1 VISRGGRVV
10 AKTEGQKMNEFQAH
24 TASTG
29 LILVVACSAATFFN
43 PSRALAVAEDRGVEI
58 ATLSSR
64 PDTVSGGD
72 VVVEV
77 RVPQSLRVK
86 DIVVELNGVKVT
98 EALVAD
104 RRARRLIGLVSGLAL
119 GKSTLTAGMKSRRGH
134 RPFTTLEIS
143 NYPASG
149 PVFSGPRQQP
159 WVCETS
165 ASGLGDPPTVGPC
178 IAPTRYDWFYRTTA
192 GTFQP
197 LASLSVPF
205 PEDLATTTTIDGVTV
220 PYIVRVESGTINES
234 VYRIAIID
242 DPTNPIHDPWLT
254 TGKTPG
260 LGWNGKLAY
269 PFGGGS
275 NPGYRSG
282 SNTVTSALQHTP
294 LSLGFAVAFGT
305 RNTYATGSD
314 DIISAET
321 VAMIKE
327 RFIEQYGVPRF
338 TIGSGGSGGA
348 MQQHYIAQNYP
359 GLLDALTPGIAYPD
373 GASVVV
379 DVLDCRLLNNYFD
392 NFTDPELWPGTRR
405 AMVDGYTPAISGAQ
419 VGRTTCQNGWAGYA
433 NRWQDPVNGGFSPVV
448 PLEVR
453 YDPVT
458 NPIGVRGTFW
468 DNVVNA
474 MGRDP
479 ATGFAR
485 SPYDNVGIQYGL
497 NALNAGDIT
506 VEEFLDLNENIGGLD
521 IDGHIVPQ
529 RSAGD
534 PIGLENAYRH
544 GRVVTAGANLSLPII
559 ETRGYTDQIGDIHTR
574 IRTFAFLSRLLEA
587 NGTTLNEVNWLTGG
601 GNAPDLASMALR
613 AHDEWLEAILA
624 DTSTRPYAEKVITNK
639 PVALADAC
647 WFAGVKYEEPFT
659 LDPDSTCN
667 QLMPIFATTR
677 IAAGASIAG
686 DDLKCQLGDI
696 DYSDYDVAFTPEE
709 QQRLTAIFPNGVC
722 DWSKPSIA
730 KRKPKTWLTYKS
742 AGRAV
747 SLDDDHDRHARGAA
761 VRARGDH

>member
-1 VISRGGRVV
+1 
-10 AKTEGQKMNEFQAH
+10 MNEFHAR
-24 TASTG
+24 TASTSLG
-29 LILVVACSAATFFN
+29 FILACSAATFFS
-43 PSRALAVAEDRGVEI
+43 PSRVLAAAEDRGEI

-77 RVPQSLRVK
+77 RVPQGIRLR
-86 DIVVELNGVKVT
+86 DIVVELNGVKVK
-98 EALVAD
+98 EAFVLD
-104 RRARRLIGLVSGLAL
+104 RQARRLTGLVSELAL
-119 GKSTLTAGMKSRRGH
+119 GMNTLTAGVKSRPDR
-134 RPFTTLEIS
+134 RPFATLEII
-143 NYPASG
+143 NYPGAG

-159 WVCETS
+159 WICETI
-165 ASGLGDPPTVGPC
+165 ASGLGDPPVAGPC
-178 IAPTRYDWFYRTTA
+178 VVPPRYDWFYRTSA

-197 LASLSVPF
+197 LANLSLPF
-205 PEDLATTTTIDGVTV
+205 PEDLITTTTIDGVTV

-242 DPTNPIHDPWLT
+242 DPTNPIHDPWST
-254 TGKTPG
+254 TGKPPG
-260 LGWNGKLAY
+260 PGWNGKLTY

-282 SNTVTSALQHTP
+282 SNTVTSALQQTP

-305 RNTYATGSD
+305 RNTYGTGSD
-314 DIISAET
+314 DVISAET
-321 VAMIKE
+321 VMMIKE

-338 TIGSGGSGGA
+338 TIASGGSGGA

-359 GLLDALTPGIAYPD
+359 GLLDALTPGISYPD

-392 NFTDPELWPGTRR
+392 NLPNPELWPGTRR
-405 AMVDGYTPAISGAQ
+405 ATVDGYTPATSGAQ
-419 VGRTTCQNGWAGYA
+419 AGRTTCQNGWGGFA

-448 PLEVR
+448 PLQVR

-458 NPIGVRGTFW
+458 NPTGVRATFW

-474 MGRDP
+474 LGRDP

-485 SPYDNVGIQYGL
+485 SPYDNVGIQYGWS
-497 NALNAGDIT
+497 ALNAGDIT
-506 VEEFLDLNENIGGLD
+506 VEEFLDLNERIGGLD
-521 IDGHIVPQ
+521 IDGHIVAQ

-534 PIGLENAYRH
+534 PIALENAYRY
-544 GRVVTAGANLSLPII
+544 GRVVTSGDNLSLPII
-559 ETRGYTDQIGDIHTR
+559 DTRGYTDQIADIHTR
-574 IRTFAFLSRLLEA
+574 IRTFAFLDRLLKA
-587 NGTTLNEVNWLTGG
+587 NGTTANEVNWLTGG
-601 GNAPDLASMALR
+601 GNAPDLAGMALR
-613 AHDEWLEAILA
+613 AHDEWLERILA
-624 DTSTRPYAEKVITNK
+624 DTSTRPYAEKVIKNR

-647 WFAGVKYEEPFT
+647 WFGGVKYEEPFT

-677 IAAGASIAG
+677 IAAGAAIAG
-686 DDLKCQLGDI
+686 DDLKCQLRDI
-696 DYSDYDVAFTPEE
+696 DYSDYEVAFTPDE
-709 QQRLTAIFPNGVC
+709 QLRLTAIFPSGVC
-722 DWSKPSIA
+722 DWSKPGVA

-742 AGRAV
+742 AGKAV
-747 SLDDDHDRHARGAA
+747 SLDDDHDQHVRDAA
-761 VRARGDH
+761 VRTRHDH